1 MADFTVEYYIMEFFK
16 SHPNQELHTSAVTE
30 YVRKYKPGA
39 DVSTRVNDLSHEGKL
54 SHVGH
59 GLYKYVPSTSSF

>member
-1 MADFTVEYYIMEFFK
+1 MADFTVEYFIMEFFRR
-16 SHPNQELHTSAVTE
+16 HPNEEVHTAAVTE

-54 SHVGH
+54 FRVGH
-59 GLYKYVPSTSSF
+59 ALYKYVPSADSS